1 MENASKALLMAAG
14 VLIGIMILSLGVYI
28 FTQFGGT
35 SAQIYNNIEQNQI
48 NQFNTQFTSY
58 ETKEYITI
66 YDIISMA
73 NLATQNNKKYEYTK
87 RTTSTGEDSYI
98 AVKIGATSI
107 EYGYGAKQSDIEEDY
122 NKRIEEQVKTGL
134 KKYKAKV
141 YISTISKKV
150 YQVVCSEI

>member
-14 VLIGIMILSLGVYI
+14 VLMGLMILSLSIYL
-28 FTQFGGT
+28 FTEFRGIT
-35 SAQIYNNIEQNQI
+35 DNFHDNIEQNQI
-48 NQFNTQFTSY
+48 NQFNSQFTSY
-58 ETKEYITI
+58 EVKEYITI

-73 NLATQNNKKYEYTK
+73 NLATQNNKKYEYSK

-107 EYGYGAKQSDIEEDY
+107 EYGYGAKQSDIEKDY

-134 KKYKAKV
+134 KKYKVKV
-141 YISTISKKV
+141 YISNITKKV
-150 YQVVCSEI
+150 YQVICSEI